1 MSTELWQRAREVFAE
16 VAELPAERR
25 VDALR
30 ERSAGDADVR
40 AAAAELLEKYEKQA
54 AGPTLLS
61 SGEVIDKR
69 FRVRRLVGRGGMGEV
84 YLCDDI
90 ALGEQVA
97 LKALRADTGAG
108 ADAAARFRREIQLA
122 RRVTHPNVCRVF
134 ELGRHTGSKGPID
147 YYTMEYVDGETLADL
162 LARRGALDVEE
173 ARPLIEQVAA
183 GLGAL
188 HDREIVHRDLKP
200 GNILIERRGA
210 DGMRVVLTDF
220 GIAGSTGRRAELDSF
235 ATGGGQ
241 ILGTPEYM
249 APEQLSGL
257 AAGPAT
263 DLFALGAVLYETLTG
278 QRPFPDPNQRIRTP
292 IGPRTFNPEI
302 PLSWEL
308 IILDCLQPDMT
319 RRPQSVG
326 ELLEA
331 LGGMAQPRLPDP
343 STAQTVAVPRPAPPH
358 SASPWKRWG
367 VVAALVALVALAALT
382 MLGWRDG
389 GAPLPAFAE
398 GRRVAVLPFLTASND
413 PALQALADGLM
424 ESITSR
430 LSQYE
435 SRNAELLVVPASEVR
450 KVGVLHAANAR
461 GALGAN
467 YALEGRLTEQGERIR
482 LILTLIDTERMV
494 QADTAVING
503 ARARALDLE
512 DEAVTRVATLL
523 NLHALP
529 EQVESIASV
538 APGAQEF
545 YLQGTGY
552 LQRSDE
558 VDSVQNAIQLFE
570 KSISLDENYAMA
582 YAGLSKAYLDMRA
595 RTLEPEW
602 VLKADK
608 ASLRAVELRP
618 DLLETQTARGAALVA
633 QGRFDEAIEVFNTAL
648 ERNPRSE
655 EAYAGLGQAY
665 EQMASRATDSAE
677 KQTMQDQAEAAFRK
691 AVSLRPNDWV

>member
-40 AAAAELLEKYEKQA
+40 AAAAELLEKHEKQA

-97 LKALRADTGAG
+97 LKALRADTAG
-108 ADAAARFRREIQLA
+108 CGRGRAVPPRDPTRPPRDASQRLPGFRARTPHQPRA
-122 RRVTHPNVCRVF
+122 RST
-134 ELGRHTGSKGPID
+134 TT
-147 YYTMEYVDGETLADL
+147 TMEYVDGETLADL

-220 GIAGSTGRRAELDSF
+220 GIVDRPVGEPASTRS

-331 LGGMAQPRLPDP
+331 LA
-343 STAQTVAVPRPAPPH
+343 
-358 SASPWKRWG
+358 
-367 VVAALVALVALAALT
+367 
-382 MLGWRDG
+382 
-389 GAPLPAFAE
+389 
-398 GRRVAVLPFLTASND
+398 
-413 PALQALADGLM
+413 
-424 ESITSR
+424 
-430 LSQYE
+430 
-435 SRNAELLVVPASEVR
+435 
-450 KVGVLHAANAR
+450 
-461 GALGAN
+461 
-467 YALEGRLTEQGERIR
+467 
-482 LILTLIDTERMV
+482 
-494 QADTAVING
+494 
-503 ARARALDLE
+503 
-512 DEAVTRVATLL
+512 
-523 NLHALP
+523 
-529 EQVESIASV
+529 
-538 APGAQEF
+538 
-545 YLQGTGY
+545 
-552 LQRSDE
+552 
-558 VDSVQNAIQLFE
+558 
-570 KSISLDENYAMA
+570 
-582 YAGLSKAYLDMRA
+582 
-595 RTLEPEW
+595 
-602 VLKADK
+602 
-608 ASLRAVELRP
+608 
-618 DLLETQTARGAALVA
+618 
-633 QGRFDEAIEVFNTAL
+633 
-648 ERNPRSE
+648 
-655 EAYAGLGQAY
+655 
-665 EQMASRATDSAE
+665 
-677 KQTMQDQAEAAFRK
+677 
-691 AVSLRPNDWV
+691 